1 MFNEDKYNDDVNNAF
16 KKLSEAH
23 TPEEIKE
30 ILDNW
35 PDQNS
40 DNYNTGTVIDLWPE
54 YLNKAA
60 EEQLEALR
68 EAGEKNEIENIQE

>member
-1 MFNEDKYNDDVNNAF
+1 MFNEDKYNEDVNNAF
-16 KKLSEAH
+16 KKMSEAQ

-40 DNYNTGTVIDLWPE
+40 DDYKTGTVLDLWPE
-54 YLNKAA
+54 YLNAAA

-68 EAGEKNEIENIQE
+68 KAGEENEIENLQK

>member
-1 MFNEDKYNDDVNNAF
+1 MFNEDKYNEDVNNAF
-16 KKLSEAH
+16 KKMSEAQ

-40 DNYNTGTVIDLWPE
+40 DDYKTGTVMDLWPE

-68 EAGEKNEIENIQE
+68 KAGEENEIEDIQE